1 MFSERQK
8 ATRHLKKLRRR
19 LADDNDAQERT
30 EIEARIHVAEVDLN
44 YAIYCP
50 LDSKYT
56 SLYPQK
62 RDGEDDEAVAARH
75 MAEKSWLPLW
85 KVVEKCMVDGTLE
98 TLRNGTG
105 RFAGLGEG
113 GDGGD
118 ARMGPEARAQRRGGI
133 PVRAKKRRREE
144 RVTVPERQDDGDG
157 SDGGFFE
164 E

>member
-1 MFSERQK
+1 MK
-8 ATRHLKKLRRR
+8 GG
-19 LADDNDAQERT
+19 QERT

-50 LDSKYT
+50 LDEKYT
-56 SLYPQK
+56 SLYPPK

-98 TLRNGTG
+98 ALRNGTG

-113 GDGGD
+113 GDGGG
-118 ARMGPEARAQRRGGI
+118 ARMGLEVGVRRSGGI
-133 PVRAKKRRREE
+133 PVRAKKSRREE
-144 RVTVPERQDDGDG
+144 RIKVPERRDDGAG